1 MFTLSDEFD
10 WPVTVRAPKDGGFEE
25 QTFTVRFRAMSSG
38 RAKQLAED
46 LAPVPA
52 RDQERKLADLLPDV
66 VVGWRDVVDEGG
78 KPIAFDDKALGR
90 VLDLPYVRVAMMAA
104 YVQAITGPMGPV
116 GNSAPP
122 PAEGPAAAPMAA
134 STTTSSKTPAGSAPT
149 TTH

>member
-25 QTFTVRFRAMSSG
+25 QTFTVRFRAITSG
-38 RAKQLAED
+38 RAKRLAED
-46 LAPVPA
+46 LAPAAA

-66 VVGWRDVVDEGG
+66 VIGWRDVVDEDGA
-78 KPIAFDDKALGR
+78 PIPFDADALER
-90 VLDLPYVRVAMMAA
+90 ILDLPYVRVAVMAA

-122 PAEGPAAAPMAA
+122 PADGPAAASTAA
-134 STTTSSKTPAGSAPT
+134 STTTSSKTPADSAPT